1 MELPRVVQEWVA
13 TWDGGLDIERYMS
26 LWTDDV
32 EFADA
37 QSGRSGTGRDA
48 LQEFAQAFALLR
60 DIEMTVRSSAQDGD
74 DIFLEIEMRGSAP
87 DGTPVSSVGTAIF
100 TVAGSKLSS
109 VRSYIIRQ
117 NVDL

>member
-1 MELPRVVQEWVA
+1 MAEARVVENFVIGE
-13 TWDGGLDIERYMS
+13 DGFFEKNP
-26 LWTDDV
+26 
-32 EFADA
+32 
-37 QSGRSGTGRDA
+37 
-48 LQEFAQAFALLR
+48 
-60 DIEMTVRSSAQDGD
+60 DGSFK
-74 DIFLEIEMRGSAP
+74 IGMVTIPGGPYFKIEMRGSAP